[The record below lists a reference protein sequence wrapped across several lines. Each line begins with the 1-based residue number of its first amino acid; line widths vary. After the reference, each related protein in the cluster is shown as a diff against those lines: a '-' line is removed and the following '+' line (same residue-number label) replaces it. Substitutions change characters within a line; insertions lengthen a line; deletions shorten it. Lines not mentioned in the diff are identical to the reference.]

1 MLSELVF
8 GHVEQADYVDAGDWD
23 PSSGGV
29 FEAVGFALSS
39 GAAVLG
45 PVVAVSEVV
54 SAVFDAF
61 AWCASWLVALTHC
74 SSPLLTMWYHILN
87 VLAGFGGCQHSFQ
100 TSTLMH
106 VMELL

>member
-29 FEAVGFALSS
+29 FEAVGFAFSS

-54 SAVFDAF
+54 
-61 AWCASWLVALTHC
+61 
-74 SSPLLTMWYHILN
+74 
-87 VLAGFGGCQHSFQ
+87 
-100 TSTLMH
+100 
-106 VMELL
+106 